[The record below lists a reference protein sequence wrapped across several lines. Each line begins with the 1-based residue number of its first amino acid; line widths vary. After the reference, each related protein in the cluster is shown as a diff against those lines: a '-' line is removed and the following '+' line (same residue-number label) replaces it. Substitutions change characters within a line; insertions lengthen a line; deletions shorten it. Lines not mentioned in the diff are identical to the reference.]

1 MNEFVVL
8 TISSMRTIIHQTLS
22 RGQKMKKILLRI
34 VSLALIASCSLFA
47 QTENANEAYIRA
59 MTAANAAEQAK
70 LLKEYIA
77 KYAGKGTQYENF
89 AYANLALL
97 PYQGKT
103 VNETIEYG
111 EKALALGGLDDLTK
125 CKLLLIVSGI
135 YIELGQNLEKA
146 KNYASQAIGVAEA
159 NKSRESEIASA
170 EQWNKLVGTGY
181 FAQGQA
187 MEKAK
192 NYNEAVTPYI
202 NSYKIL
208 KSPQIVHSLMRVG
221 KLLYKAKSY
230 REAERAFEVAAPALK
245 DFDSYDFYA
254 RALHRNGRKEEALQ
268 YYRQAHMK
276 QKDGDIAF
284 NIGTLLAAKAERD
297 PSQTQ
302 EAISFL
308 LEASFL
314 SEANSRKAMELAESL
329 FFTVNKD
336 LKFNENVQEIQRINN
351 KLQELTNTFNT
362 KFGEKD
368 EEDLTDGEKKE
379 METLRAQIE
388 TEQKAL
394 QKLEAAQ
401 KMSLDKF
408 NALIEKT
415 KQRLGIK

>member
-1 MNEFVVL
+1 
-8 TISSMRTIIHQTLS
+8 
-22 RGQKMKKILLRI
+22 MKKILWGIL
-34 VSLALIASCSLFA
+34 SLVLIASCSLFA
-47 QTENANEAYIRA
+47 QTENANETYIKA
-59 MTAANAAEQAK
+59 MTATNAAEQAK

-89 AYANLALL
+89 AYANLTLL
-97 PYQGKT
+97 QYQGKT
-103 VNETIEYG
+103 ANETVEYG

-125 CKLLLIVSGI
+125 CKILLIVSGI

-146 KNYASQAIGVAEA
+146 KSYASQAVGIAET
-159 NKSRESEIASA
+159 NKSREPEITSA
-170 EQWNKLVGTGY
+170 EQWTKLVGTGY

-187 MEKAK
+187 MERAK

-208 KSPQIVHSLMRVG
+208 KSPQIVHSLMKVG

-230 REAERAFEVAAPALK
+230 RDAERAFEVAAPVLK

-297 PSQTQ
+297 PTYAQ

-314 SEANSRKAMELAESL
+314 SEANSKKAMELAEFL

-336 LKFNENVQEIQRINN
+336 LKFNENVQEIQKINN

-368 EEDLTDGEKKE
+368 EEDLTDAEKKE
-379 METLRAQIE
+379 METLRAQIDAG
-388 TEQKAL
+388 QKAL

-401 KMSLDKF
+401 KMSLDRF
-408 NALIEKT
+408 SALIEKT

>member
-1 MNEFVVL
+1 
-8 TISSMRTIIHQTLS
+8 
-22 RGQKMKKILLRI
+22 MKKTLWGIL
-34 VSLALIASCSLFA
+34 SLVLFASCSLFA
-47 QTENANEAYIRA
+47 QTENANETYIKA
-59 MTAANAAEQAK
+59 MTATNAAEQAK

-89 AYANLALL
+89 AYANLTLL
-97 PYQGKT
+97 QYQGKT
-103 VNETIEYG
+103 ANETVEYG
-111 EKALALGGLDDLTK
+111 EKALALGGLDDLTR
-125 CKLLLIVSGI
+125 CKILLIVSGT

-146 KNYASQAIGVAEA
+146 KSYASQAVGIAEA
-159 NKSRESEIASA
+159 NKSRESEIAGA
-170 EQWNKLVGTGY
+170 EQWTKLVGTGY

-187 MEKAK
+187 MERAK

-208 KSPQIVHSLMRVG
+208 KSPQIIHSLMKVG
-221 KLLYKAKSY
+221 KFLYKAKSY
-230 REAERAFEVAAPALK
+230 RDAERAFEVVASVLK
-245 DFDSYDFYA
+245 DLDSYDFYA
-254 RALHRNGRKEEALQ
+254 RALHRNGKKDEALQ

-297 PSQTQ
+297 PTYAQ

-314 SEANSRKAMELAESL
+314 SEANSKKAMELAEFL

-336 LKFNENVQEIQRINN
+336 LKFNENVQEIQKINN

-368 EEDLTDGEKKE
+368 EEDLTDAEKKE
-379 METLRAQIE
+379 METLRAQIDAG
-388 TEQKAL
+388 QKDL

-401 KMSLDKF
+401 KMSVDRF